1 MIEIVPTEK
10 AIGAEVRGI
19 CLSDLPSEG
28 ARDLIE
34 SALERH
40 GVLIF
45 RDQTIDPAQQI
56 AWSRALAELELTARV
71 DARLDGYPEIF
82 VVGNTGERIVSFA
95 SADGSG
101 DLEWHA
107 DHMHLEQPARASM
120 LYCVEAPPVGGETV
134 FACMYHAFDAL
145 SPEQQSLAEG
155 LTALHSVS
163 GLQSFL
169 RTKGE
174 VGAAEGTY
182 DSKESLVVRWP
193 LVRHHPMTGRRS
205 LYFGSKVTIGIE
217 GWDALQA
224 KAYLRDLEALATQ
237 PEHRYAHFWKPGDAV
252 LWDNRRVLHA
262 GTPFDA
268 STYRRRM
275 YRTTLRE
282 DQPIV

>member
-1 MIEIVPTEK
+1 MIEIVPTERV
-10 AIGAEVRGI
+10 IGAEVRGI
-19 CLSDLPSEG
+19 ALSEVPSDG

-45 RDQTIDPAQQI
+45 RGQTIDPAQQI
-56 AWSRALAELELTARV
+56 AWSRALAELELTARI
-71 DARLDGYPEIF
+71 DARLDGHPEIF
-82 VVGNTGERIVSFA
+82 VVGNTGQRMVSFA

-107 DHMHLEQPARASM
+107 DHMHLERPARASM
-120 LYCVEAPPVGGETV
+120 LYCVETPPVGGETV

-145 SPEQQSLAEG
+145 SPEQQSVAEG

-169 RTKGE
+169 REKGE
-174 VGAAEGTY
+174 AGAAEGAY
-182 DSKESLVVRWP
+182 DSAECLVVMWP

-217 GWDALQA
+217 GWDRAQA
-224 KAYLRDLEALATQ
+224 QVYLRDLEALATKH
-237 PEHRYAHFWKPGDAV
+237 EHRYSHVWEPGDAV

-262 GTPFDA
+262 GTPFDSSA
-268 STYRRRM
+268 YRRRM

-282 DQPIV
+282 DQPIA